1 MSASR
6 PRRLLWRAGFK
17 PLSSPVSFQITAC
30 VFHGDGRHGDVTAVC
45 CGHGRVSSASLLS
58 LPGFD
63 LKGGKNTGKETE
75 LTEEPS
81 RCHVTITDDWVIHH
95 GEEGHL
101 SSPQCVPLYQVH
113 VQVCVMQQSQVKT
126 VLLYLCFPFDL
137 CAVLFQPF

>member
-6 PRRLLWRAGFK
+6 PIRLLWRAGLK

-30 VFHGDGRHGDVTAVC
+30 VFHGDGRHCDVTAVC
-45 CGHGRVSSASLLS
+45 RGHGRVSSASLLS

-63 LKGGKNTGKETE
+63 LKGGREEGEETE

-101 SSPQCVPLYQVH
+101 SSPQCAPLYRVH
-113 VQVCVMQQSQVKT
+113 VQVCVTQQSQVKT
-126 VLLYLCFPFDL
+126 VLLYLRFPFDL